1 MLYLYEFDFI
11 NMKILKFKDFKK
23 KYQLKNDTMNEREVR
38 RVYIY
43 PVQPRDSK
51 VYSDEG
57 FINIDDV
64 SQGGTH

>member
-1 MLYLYEFDFI
+1 MKGKYEEFI
-11 NMKILKFKDFKK
+11 
-23 KYQLKNDTMNEREVR
+23 
-38 RVYIY
+38 YIY

-57 FINIDDV
+57 YIKIDDV